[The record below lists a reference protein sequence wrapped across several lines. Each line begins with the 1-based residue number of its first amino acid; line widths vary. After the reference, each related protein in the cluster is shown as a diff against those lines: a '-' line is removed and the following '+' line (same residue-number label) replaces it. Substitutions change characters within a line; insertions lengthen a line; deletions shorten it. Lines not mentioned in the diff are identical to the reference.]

1 MRIALVCADPG
12 EVTRDTLVVIDPF
25 AMPTAFFTFS
35 RPTIVAALIQFHF
48 ESAFR
53 QRAAAISACV
63 CLFHAMLYIL
73 VTLISQII

>member
-1 MRIALVCADPG
+1 MVIALVYTDPG
-12 EVTRDTLVVIDPF
+12 KVTLDTLVVIDPF
-25 AMPTAFFTFS
+25 AMPTAFFALS
-35 RPTIVAALIQFHF
+35 RPSIVAALIQFHF

-53 QRAAAISACV
+53 QQTAAISACV